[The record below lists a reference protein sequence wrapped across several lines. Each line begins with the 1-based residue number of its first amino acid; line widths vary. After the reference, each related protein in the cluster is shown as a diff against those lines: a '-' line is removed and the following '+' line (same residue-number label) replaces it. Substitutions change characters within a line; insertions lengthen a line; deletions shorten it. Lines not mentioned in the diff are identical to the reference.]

1 VPAAR
6 PESVHHVEQPGQ
18 GDLHIIIARCT
29 AALVSQRVVGTLNE
43 CSLFFYHIIRALIT
57 QTLPMESISRTFYHK
72 KLYSLMQIF
81 YHGVYLIFL
90 SDLLLP
96 LY

>member
-1 VPAAR
+1 MK
-6 PESVHHVEQPGQ
+6 
-18 GDLHIIIARCT
+18 IILDEKC
-29 AALVSQRVVGTLNE
+29 LNYKGTPNPDSTHE
-43 CSLFFYHIIRALIT
+43 VYISK
-57 QTLPMESISRTFYHK
+57 TLSK
-72 KLYSLMQIF
+72 KLYSPMQIF

>member
-1 VPAAR
+1 MKRGALRWDVYFWFSR
-6 PESVHHVEQPGQ
+6 NLNHGSGSGKKKGSSDDDHVAP
-18 GDLHIIIARCT
+18 
-29 AALVSQRVVGTLNE
+29 N
-43 CSLFFYHIIRALIT
+43 SLPTRFWPLRALPT
-57 QTLPMESISRTFYHK
+57 QTLLIESISRRLYHK
-72 KLYSLMQIF
+72 KLYSPMQFF